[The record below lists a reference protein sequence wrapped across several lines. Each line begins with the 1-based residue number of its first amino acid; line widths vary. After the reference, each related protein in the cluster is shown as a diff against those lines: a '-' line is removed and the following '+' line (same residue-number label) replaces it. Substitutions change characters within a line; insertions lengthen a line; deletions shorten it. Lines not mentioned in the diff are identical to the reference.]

1 MLRTILTSPPMGNA
15 LGSLGF
21 GGPSHSP
28 LCPPNLPGQVSALG
42 LLELWLGQCQIR
54 SHLKPKRHQT
64 TSEELNLPGTGPAR
78 SCCWRWGS
86 GQIRQDPWAPGRSL
100 GVPQSSEKQLKTC
113 ISADSSQDSLLESCS
128 HTLHL
133 EETPHPFQSTAPPVR
148 AGTVPLTPA
157 SRESGSPGAKE
168 AWVRDCLL
176 L

>member
-1 MLRTILTSPPMGNA
+1 MGNA

-86 GQIRQDPWAPGRSL
+86 GQIRQDPWAPGHSL
-100 GVPQSSEKQLKTC
+100 GVPHSSEKQLKTC